1 MNDQLN
7 KSHWPISR
15 SV

>member
-7 KSHWPISR
+7 KH
-15 SV
+15 